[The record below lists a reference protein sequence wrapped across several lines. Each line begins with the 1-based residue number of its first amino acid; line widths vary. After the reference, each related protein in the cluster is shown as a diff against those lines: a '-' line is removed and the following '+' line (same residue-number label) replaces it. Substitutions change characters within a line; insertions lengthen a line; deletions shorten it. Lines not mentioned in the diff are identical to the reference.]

1 MDKDFQDI
9 IDNFLLHPDSMP
21 TEEKQQLM
29 QELQQQPEKREQ
41 FLFTQTVMEAVSR
54 REEKLKFLRE
64 LQRKKQQLRY
74 PPIAGCAC
82 LAPMDS
88 RTKHRQATE
97 KAQRT
102 APTPKPTKKENN
114 GGLKKKLKWGG
125 GIAAAVNMGMLGMHY
140 FMADKAAAPSETCP
154 FDNNGTPEQPDRP
167 NNIHSKGYHIQEAE
181 VNELQ
186 LKEPD
191 ITNDYDSLTADPDL
205 PEKHGQ
211 TDE

>member
-54 REEKLKFLRE
+54 REGKLKFLRE
-64 LQRKKQQLRY
+64 LQRKKQLLRY

-102 APTPKPTKKENN
+102 DPTPKPTKKENN
-114 GGLKKKLKWGG
+114 GGLKNKLKWGG
-125 GIAAAVNMGMLGMHY
+125 GIAAAVNMGMLGMHN
-140 FMADKAAAPSETCP
+140 FMADKAAAPSEACP
-154 FDNNGTPEQPDRP
+154 FDNNGTPEQPDRS

>member
-41 FLFTQTVMEAVSR
+41 FLFTRTVMEAVSR

-82 LAPMDS
+82 PAPMDS

-97 KAQRT
+97 KAQHT
-102 APTPKPTKKENN
+102 DPTPKPTKKENN
-114 GGLKKKLKWGG
+114 GGLKKTLKWGG

-205 PEKHGQ
+205 PEKHDQ

>member
-102 APTPKPTKKENN
+102 DPTPKPTKKENN

-140 FMADKAAAPSETCP
+140 FMADKAAAPSEACP

-205 PEKHGQ
+205 PEKHDQ

>member
-97 KAQRT
+97 KAQHT
-102 APTPKPTKKENN
+102 DPTPKPTKKENN

>member
-41 FLFTQTVMEAVSR
+41 FLFTRTVMEAVSR

-97 KAQRT
+97 KAQHT
-102 APTPKPTKKENN
+102 DPTPKPTKKENN

-140 FMADKAAAPSETCP
+140 FMADKAAAPSEACP

>member
-41 FLFTQTVMEAVSR
+41 FLFTRTVMEAVSR

-97 KAQRT
+97 KAQHT
-102 APTPKPTKKENN
+102 DPIPKPTKKENN

-140 FMADKAAAPSETCP
+140 FMADKAAAPSEACP
-154 FDNNGTPEQPDRP
+154 FENNGTPEQPDRP